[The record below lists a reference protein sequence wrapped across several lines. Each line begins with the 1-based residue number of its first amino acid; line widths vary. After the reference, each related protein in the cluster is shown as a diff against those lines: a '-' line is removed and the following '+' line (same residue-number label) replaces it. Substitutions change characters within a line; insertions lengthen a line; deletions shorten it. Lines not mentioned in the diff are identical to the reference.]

1 MQDSKSRISMSYEDW
16 ELKTY
21 VTVERTDVDH
31 INDVLEQFLSFLQGI
46 GYTYVK
52 QVIVVQDDGSE
63 RSTL

>member
-31 INDVLEQFLSFLQGI
+31 INDVLEQFLSFLQGV